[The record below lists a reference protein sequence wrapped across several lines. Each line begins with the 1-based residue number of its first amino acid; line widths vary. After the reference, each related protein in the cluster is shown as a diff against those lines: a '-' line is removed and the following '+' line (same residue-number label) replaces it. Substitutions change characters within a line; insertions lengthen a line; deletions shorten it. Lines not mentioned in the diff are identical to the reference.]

1 MLKTTQEIGWTHH
14 SAVARTKELEM
25 AIFFG
30 RKRVKIRVAMCECC
44 YFCARGGYGDE
55 PYVRVHMVKILVEWT
70 LVHAMADYCALE
82 ISGDDGGGHIG
93 GIYLKIVVVLLEM
106 CFVVQ
111 STFLFKPELYRE
123 DYGRG
128 KSCS

>member
-1 MLKTTQEIGWTHH
+1 
-14 SAVARTKELEM
+14 
-25 AIFFG
+25 
-30 RKRVKIRVAMCECC
+30 
-44 YFCARGGYGDE
+44 
-55 PYVRVHMVKILVEWT
+55 
-70 LVHAMADYCALE
+70 MADYCALE

-93 GIYLKIVVVLLEM
+93 GIYLKIVVVLLEI